1 MKLVYFGK
9 KRPKV
14 IKTISPELYQ
24 EYRINKE
31 GITYL
36 SLTGKDLRYAFE
48 PFKQIE
54 VDEEVGLILLDK
66 AGDIFKRVDVDEKK
80 PDPKPVVK
88 TDGYVGDM
96 AADQIPDL
104 KKQVQRDLKEEEGK
118 SAEQVIGEVYSKKK
132 RGRPK
137 KEEEE
142 E

>member
-14 IKTISPELYQ
+14 IATISPELYPDVKL
-24 EYRINKE
+24 NNE
-31 GITYL
+31 GITYI
-36 SLTGKDLRYAFE
+36 SLTGKNLKYSFE
-48 PFKQIE
+48 PFKAIE

-66 AGDIFKRVDVDEKK
+66 AGDIFKRINIEGRK
-80 PDPKPVVK
+80 PDPKPIVK

-96 AADQIPDL
+96 AADQITDL
-104 KKQVQRDLKEEEGK
+104 KRQVKSDLKEEEGK
-118 SAEQVIGEVYSKKK
+118 SIEEVIEETHHKKK